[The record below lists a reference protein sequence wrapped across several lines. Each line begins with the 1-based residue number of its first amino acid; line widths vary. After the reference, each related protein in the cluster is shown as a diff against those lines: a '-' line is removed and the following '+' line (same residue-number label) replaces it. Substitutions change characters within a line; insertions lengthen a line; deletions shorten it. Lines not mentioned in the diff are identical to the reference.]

1 MPFVKDSNETYIIA
15 EIGQNHNGDMDICK
29 KLIDQ
34 LIVYPYD
41 TITGERLNTI
51 NAIKLTKRD
60 LDEELS
66 KEGMDA
72 PYNGVNSFGKTY
84 GEHREFLEFSYFEH
98 LQIADYVRNKGVDF
112 VDTLCSKKTLQ
123 LAGAVDK
130 IKVASRDLTN
140 IPLLHAIAETDSD
153 VIISTG
159 MADKSDLIT
168 AIGILDRSVT
178 ILHCLSQYPAEY
190 SRLNLMSIKYLEE
203 EFGGEHTIGYSD
215 HSMGIHIPLA
225 AVAMGAKVIEKHVT
239 LDRNMKGTD
248 HSCSAEPQEM
258 KRMVHD
264 IRTFERSLGKR
275 DVFIDD
281 SVKDSSKKLSRSLAT
296 YNLLLEGDVIKEE
309 DIHMIS
315 PGDGLKWS
323 DLEKVVGR
331 RTNKIIPPNTL
342 ISIEDLE

>member
-1 MPFVKDSNETYIIA
+1 M
-15 EIGQNHNGDMDICK
+15 
-29 KLIDQ
+29 
-34 LIVYPYD
+34 
-41 TITGERLNTI
+41 
-51 NAIKLTKRD
+51 
-60 LDEELS
+60 
-66 KEGMDA
+66 
-72 PYNGVNSFGKTY
+72 
-84 GEHREFLEFSYFEH
+84 
-98 LQIADYVRNKGVDF
+98 
-112 VDTLCSKKTLQ
+112 
-123 LAGAVDK
+123 DK

-168 AIGILDRSVT
+168 AIEILDRSVT

-281 SVKDSSKKLSRSLAT
+281 SVKGSSKKLSRSLAT

-315 PGDGLKWS
+315 PGDGLKWD